1 MLFAFGHSRLV
12 DELGLH
18 STLSQYS
25 VPKEDL
31 PKIAE
36 LQIGNKTDV
45 AYEKVAAL
53 LDALHA

>member
-1 MLFAFGHSRLV
+1 MV

-53 LDALHA
+53 LDALYA